1 MIWDKNKILASG
13 IKGDWVLGL
22 HDFVRYSDLDT
33 YVIMKKKNNL
43 LALCKLNFFLV
54 NNKIYHTWFE
64 NLRIIYLIKSGFDF
78 TNKKNAMPVVRTSSI
93 EYNSAMFL
101 DEEYTTVIRCSK
113 VGKTSFDL
121 DYEVHSALEVKA
133 KGQTK
138 IVMADLVAG
147 KSVALDNSFREL
159 FITRD
164 LALNK

>member
-33 YVIMKKKNNL
+33 YDH
-43 LALCKLNFFLV
+43 V

-147 KSVALDNSFREL
+147 KSVPLDNRFRKL

-164 LALNK
+164 LALDK

>member
-33 YVIMKKKNNL
+33 YDH
-43 LALCKLNFFLV
+43 V

-78 TNKKNAMPVVRTSSI
+78 TNKKNAMQVVRTSSI

>member
-33 YVIMKKKNNL
+33 YDH
-43 LALCKLNFFLV
+43 V
-54 NNKIYHTWFE
+54 NNKIYHTQFE

>member
-33 YVIMKKKNNL
+33 YDH
-43 LALCKLNFFLV
+43 V

-121 DYEVHSALEVKA
+121 DYEVHSVLGIKV

-147 KSVALDNSFREL
+147 KSVPLDNSFREL

-164 LALNK
+164 LALDK

>member
-33 YVIMKKKNNL
+33 YDH
-43 LALCKLNFFLV
+43 V

-147 KSVALDNSFREL
+147 KSVALDNSYREL
-159 FITRD
+159 FIKRD
-164 LALNK
+164 LALHK

>member
-33 YVIMKKKNNL
+33 YDH
-43 LALCKLNFFLV
+43 V

-78 TNKKNAMPVVRTSSI
+78 TNKKNAMPEVRTSSI

-159 FITRD
+159 FIKRD
-164 LALNK
+164 LALHK